1 MCGCSGA
8 YLRTISRAVYERV
21 GLDQGDSG
29 LWDQRF
35 PDLQL
40 PGDRTDPD
48 YYLADPSVA
57 FLRAQ
62 NRGYSPA
69 QVILF
74 LSGAAAETS

>member
-1 MCGCSGA
+1 
-8 YLRTISRAVYERV
+8 
-21 GLDQGDSG
+21 
-29 LWDQRF
+29 
-35 PDLQL
+35 
-40 PGDRTDPD
+40 
-48 YYLADPSVA
+48 VA